1 MASNSMF
8 HTLCLDAT
16 LQAAWKQV
24 KGKNSAGGIDGVSLA
39 EFERNLYQNLQSI
52 ADDLKNGSWK
62 PQPYLQIEVPKKRTD
77 EMRKLG
83 LLSIRDKIVQHGIK
97 SLIEGRAERLFVGNS
112 YGYRKGKGA
121 TKAIRRTM
129 AECNMKKNQWVLRL
143 DIDDFFDTVD
153 HAILN
158 ARLNALLNNEPEIV
172 RLIMLVIKMGKVSAA
187 GNWVEATQGVPQGAI
202 LSPILANL
210 YLHSFDQFVLYRKL
224 SYVRYADDFII
235 LCETKEQAENI
246 LLDATKYLQNKLKLS
261 LNEPIISELK
271 SGFEFLGVTIQKHQI
286 SVSTEKR
293 NELLERIATLEFEAC
308 GFSPKS
314 LKTWEGLCNY
324 YAQLLPQSNLEEL
337 DKSLYNRFCLLI
349 EENHKRFVNKSTLQ
363 RALGSVAFLSKQ
375 YNLDK
380 KKLVT
385 ELLDFYLEKKGGEH
399 TKQSTSENQKIIRSR
414 KLEYRK
420 KEAEGSELLVNKPGT
435 FIGLTNRG
443 ITVKEKGKVL
453 SQQSIINLSHIVI
466 TGKGVSMSS
475 NLLDYCMA
483 NKIPIDFFDNQGAH
497 IGSFLSPKFM
507 EDTLWL
513 RQSQAS
519 IEVRMKLA
527 LNIIT
532 GKLKNQFNLIKYF
545 HKYHKKQY
553 TSLGE
558 KYLSLEEWINHY
570 LEFRKNCDLSS
581 PELVVKLRS
590 YESQAAVRYW
600 AYIRELFVDDQIAF
614 EKREHKGATDIVNCM
629 LNYGYAILYVRVWQ
643 ALLSAKL
650 NPYDSVIHVSQSNK
664 PTFVYD
670 VVELFRSQV
679 VDRIVISM
687 VQKGVDLKLNK
698 GILSDNTRQLLA
710 KNVMERLNRYEK
722 YRGTEMKMQQIIVKQ
737 AMEISSYFKDGVL
750 YRPYIAKW

>member
-1 MASNSMF
+1 MF

-16 LQAAWKQV
+16 LQAAWRQV

-52 ADDLKNGSWK
+52 ADDLKNGLWK
-62 PQPYLQIEVPKKRTD
+62 PQPYLQIEVPKKKTD
-77 EMRKLG
+77 EKRKLG
-83 LLSIRDKIVQHGIK
+83 LLSIRDKIIQHAIK

-143 DIDDFFDTVD
+143 DIDNFFDTVD
-153 HAILN
+153 HGILN

-172 RLIMLVIKMGKVSAA
+172 RLIMLVVKMGKVSVA
-187 GNWVEATQGVPQGAI
+187 GNWVEATQGVPQGAV

-210 YLHSFDQFVLYRKL
+210 YLHSFDQFILYRKL

-261 LNEPIISELK
+261 LNEPVISDLK
-271 SGFEFLGVTIQKHQI
+271 SGFEFLGVTVQKHQI
-286 SVSTEKR
+286 SVSIEKR
-293 NELLERIATLEFEAC
+293 NELLERIATLEFDAC

-324 YAQLLPQSNLEEL
+324 YAQLLPQSNLEEF
-337 DKSLYNRFCLLI
+337 DKSLYNRFRFLI
-349 EENHKRFVNKSTLQ
+349 E
-363 RALGSVAFLSKQ
+363 
-375 YNLDK
+375 
-380 KKLVT
+380 
-385 ELLDFYLEKKGGEH
+385 
-399 TKQSTSENQKIIRSR
+399 ENQKIIRLR

-443 ITVKEKGKVL
+443 VTVKEKGKIL
-453 SQQSIINLSHIVI
+453 NQQSVINLSHIII
-466 TGKGVSMSS
+466 TGKGVSLSS

-483 NKIPIDFFDNQGAH
+483 NKIPVDFFDNQGSH
-497 IGSFLSPKFM
+497 IGSFLSPKFI

-513 RQSQAS
+513 KQSQAS

-553 TSLGE
+553 AILEE
-558 KYLSLEEWINHY
+558 KYLSLEEWINHF

-581 PELVVKLRS
+581 SELIVKLRS

-614 EKREHKGATDIVNCM
+614 ERREHKGATDIVNCM

-650 NPYDSVIHVSQSNK
+650 NPYDSVVHVSQSSK

-687 VQKGVDLKLNK
+687 VQKGVELNLNN
-698 GILSDNTRQLLA
+698 GVLSDNTRQL
-710 KNVMERLNRYEK
+710 
-722 YRGTEMKMQQIIVKQ
+722 
-737 AMEISSYFKDGVL
+737 
-750 YRPYIAKW
+750 